1 MSICQGVLIMD
12 RETEQE
18 WQAFIEESWYWSVI
32 DDIVK
37 IFDLYGKD
45 KVMDDVANMKL
56 SQLEN
61 HEKGIE

>member
-1 MSICQGVLIMD
+1 MD
-12 RETEQE
+12 RETEE
-18 WQAFIEESWYWSVI
+18 DWQAFIEESWYWSVI

-56 SQLEN
+56 SQLQD
-61 HEKGIE
+61 HEKGLE